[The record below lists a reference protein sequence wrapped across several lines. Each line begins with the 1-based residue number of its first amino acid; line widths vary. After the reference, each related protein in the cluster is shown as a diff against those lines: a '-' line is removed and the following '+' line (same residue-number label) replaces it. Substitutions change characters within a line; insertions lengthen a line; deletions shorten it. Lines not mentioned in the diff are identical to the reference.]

1 VADSGQAGRSSGE
14 SPRASADLAVS
25 AGAVMSD
32 VGQHRESAKSCS
44 SSPVLANAGLLGG
57 LAVLITCQLIL
68 FRLTTDQRTRTLD
81 GLPNPL
87 APAANVGTAPGSSAM
102 QLVSC
107 ADADLPDAV
116 AAVRPAIVN
125 VDVASSDVGPGNAR
139 RGLALSF
146 DLPQSQALGVNEETL
161 GSGIVVDARGYILT
175 CHHLIKHY
183 PTIYVT
189 VFSCTRK
196 TYEAKVVDVDLAN
209 DLALLRIS
217 PDSPIPVARLANSD
231 MVKTTDSVLAIG
243 SPFGFEH
250 TVTEGIISDNKR
262 SVAID
267 GVIYHDL
274 FQTDASINRG
284 SAGGALVNGEGG
296 VIGVNT
302 AIASAS
308 GCFSGISFAIPIN
321 RARPLLLKA
330 IEEQ

>member
-1 VADSGQAGRSSGE
+1 VADSGQAGRSSRE
-14 SPRASADLAVS
+14 SPRASSDLGVS
-25 AGAVMSD
+25 AGAVMPEARQL
-32 VGQHRESAKSCS
+32 GESAKRRSNS
-44 SSPVLANAGLLGG
+44 HVLTNVGLVAG
-57 LAVLITCQLIL
+57 LAVLIAGQLIL
-68 FRLTTDQRTRTLD
+68 FRLTTQRRTRTLD
-81 GLPNPL
+81 SQPNPL
-87 APAANVGTAPGSSAM
+87 APAANVGGAPGSSPM
-102 QLVSC
+102 QLVSY
-107 ADADLPDAV
+107 ADADHPDAV

-125 VDVASSDVGPGNAR
+125 IDVASSDVGPESAR

-161 GSGIVVDARGYILT
+161 GSGIVVDGRGYILT
-175 CHHLIKHY
+175 CHHLIERH

-189 VFSCTRK
+189 VFSCVRK
-196 TYEAKVVDVDLAN
+196 TYEAEVVDVDVAN
-209 DLALLRIS
+209 DLALLRIF
-217 PDSPIPVARLANSD
+217 PDSPLPAAQLADSD

-262 SVAID
+262 SVAIN
-267 GVIYHDL
+267 GVVYQDL

-284 SAGGALVNGEGG
+284 SAGGALVNGEGA

-330 IEEQ
+330 IEER